1 MIRGIRDKS
10 HHPNTHMLHG
20 AGIYQHD
27 QHLPSKSPSFVG
39 KYTSTIEH
47 LGNKTP
53 DFYAPNMSQLRG
65 KSMKFRSGSLQ
76 HMALSIAAGV
86 QEYVQER
93 TVIGWTWLDLL
104 WLCDLFTSDV
114 VFAWINFFQALG
126 IQIDYIDWSFCVLIH
141 HESESIH
148 SNCKKPSACRSHQY

>member
-1 MIRGIRDKS
+1 MGS
-10 HHPNTHMLHG
+10 VTHPITPICEPWCWN
-20 AGIYQHD
+20 IYQHD
-27 QHLPSKSPSFVG
+27 QHFPSKNQSKSPSFVG

-47 LGNKTP
+47 LGYQTP

-93 TVIGWTWLDLL
+93 TVIGWT
-104 WLCDLFTSDV
+104 CDFFTSAV

-126 IQIDYIDWSFCVLIH
+126 IQID
-141 HESESIH
+141 
-148 SNCKKPSACRSHQY
+148 